1 MNTNSLSAIARKVF
15 PDDIPPRLLLIFFA
29 LAFQTVGVAITWF
42 AWNTDNT
49 HNLFLVSISFSAWLL
64 WFLLVFLMAVPN
76 SDNLLRAHIGK
87 LRRGAMLI
95 AALLILASIGEVVA
109 IQLVNAGAVSER
121 TSPDEVTEVFSYGDD
136 TAAIHQAAEHLLNGD
151 NPYTSFDIF
160 AALDRLDLPVTRV
173 TPLQQGAFSDVF
185 PLPTDEQ
192 MLEVGE
198 RIKASAEAAPQEFLT
213 KLVYPAGS
221 FMFVAPFVGMGMGDI
236 TFFYLLCALVMG
248 AVIFWK
254 CPRQWRPLV
263 IIVFIINLML
273 WNDVAGGRTDILYVL
288 LVLLGWMWRRK
299 LLLSAVIMGLAAAT
313 KQMALVFVLF
323 YLVLQ
328 LREVGWKQSL
338 RLVGVIAG
346 TFLVINFPFI
356 VNAPGTWLD
365 GVLAESLE
373 PYFPRGVGLS
383 TFSIAGILPAD
394 KGLYLILTIASLI
407 PAIIWYYFKCLKYPH
422 TGLVL
427 AVLPFFFNWHSD
439 ARYLYFAPLLIFGAV
454 AIEASMDRSTGEKS
468 QIRNAVH

>member
-1 MNTNSLSAIARKVF
+1 M
-15 PDDIPPRLLLIFFA
+15 DDI
-29 LAFQTVGVAITWF
+29 
-42 AWNTDNT
+42 
-49 HNLFLVSISFSAWLL
+49 
-64 WFLLVFLMAVPN
+64 
-76 SDNLLRAHIGK
+76 
-87 LRRGAMLI
+87 
-95 AALLILASIGEVVA
+95 
-109 IQLVNAGAVSER
+109 
-121 TSPDEVTEVFSYGDD
+121 
-136 TAAIHQAAEHLLNGD
+136 
-151 NPYTSFDIF
+151 
-160 AALDRLDLPVTRV
+160 
-173 TPLQQGAFSDVF
+173 
-185 PLPTDEQ
+185 
-192 MLEVGE
+192 
-198 RIKASAEAAPQEFLT
+198 RI
-213 KLVYPAGS
+213 
-221 FMFVAPFVGMGMGDI
+221 
-236 TFFYLLCALVMG
+236 FYLLCALVMG

-394 KGLYLILTIASLI
+394 KGLYLILTIAALV
-407 PAIIWYYFKCLKYPH
+407 PALIWYYFKCLKYPH
-422 TGLVL
+422 AGLVL

-454 AIEASMDRSTGEKS
+454 AMESAEGLKTNQKAPESIP
-468 QIRNAVH
+468 ILRNEEITDNSR